1 MKAVVFNKFP
11 ENLAAQ
17 LRKHLEDDYGIEVL
31 FFGMPNLE
39 MQNPGCDVILTFYEV
54 MSHAQAEIG
63 TKLGKKWGVRNI
75 LLMRKT
81 STWSRQLPPLV
92 RKAAANDVVSAP
104 APSKAVY
111 PELTVVREPP
121 PPPAMEVPAVEEP
134 PSSSFTERDEVWN
147 EVSAM
152 FEVEIIDLK
161 KKLAEAT
168 TEAAKSEAK
177 YTEVSKSLTR
187 EMKRC
192 GEAENQLKAVKLSC
206 QSLTKERERLENE
219 LQKRDDESEQL
230 DKALASVKKELEDE
244 RAKKTGGLAPAFS
257 AVQTLYE
264 AGAMDEEAAGK
275 MLVNLLLKK
284 K

>member
-17 LRKHLEDDYGIEVL
+17 LRKHLEEDYGIEVL

-63 TKLGKKWGVRNI
+63 SKLGKKWGVRNL

-81 STWSRQLPPLV
+81 STWSRQLPPLI
-92 RKAAANDVVSAP
+92 RKVAANDAVPAP
-104 APSKAVY
+104 APKITY

-121 PPPAMEVPAVEEP
+121 SPAMEVPAVEEP
-134 PSSSFTERDEVWN
+134 PPPSFTERDEVWN

-152 FEVEIIDLK
+152 FEVEITDLK

-168 TEAAKSEAK
+168 AEAAKSEAK

>member
-104 APSKAVY
+104 AQKVVY
-111 PELTVVREPP
+111 PELTVVREPLS
-121 PPPAMEVPAVEEP
+121 PAMEAPAVEEP
-134 PSSSFTERDEVWN
+134 PSPSFTERDEVWN

-152 FEVEIIDLK
+152 FEVEITDLK

-168 TEAAKSEAK
+168 AEAAKSEAK
-177 YTEVSKSLTR
+177 YTEVSKNLTR
-187 EMKRC
+187 ERKRC